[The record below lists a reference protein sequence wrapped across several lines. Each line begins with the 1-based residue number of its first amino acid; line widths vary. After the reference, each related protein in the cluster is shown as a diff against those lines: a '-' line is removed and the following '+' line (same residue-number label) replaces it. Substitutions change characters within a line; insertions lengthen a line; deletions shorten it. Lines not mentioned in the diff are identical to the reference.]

1 MLGQLDIWQCIEQ
14 RCKITSEK
22 DDNGLYWGIQ
32 NKEKFID
39 EVLEDNSKIP

>member
-1 MLGQLDIWQCIEQ
+1 LNKDARLLL
-14 RCKITSEK
+14 KN

-39 EVLEDNSKIP
+39 AVSEDNSKIP